1 MLYINVTF
9 LKKLTDKYCNQS
21 RFVLKLKI
29 EKKGIAQYIKEVI
42 SMEKQIII
50 SVGREFGSGGHIVAA
65 NLAKHFGL
73 PLLDSN
79 ILADIAKQ
87 NNTSEDYLRKYDE
100 SARNYLF
107 SRSVNGFSNS
117 PEEIVAQMQFDYIKK
132 KGDAGESFVVIGRC
146 ADWVLRENP
155 ALVRIIILGNMDSK
169 IQRTAERENISP
181 EKAKNR
187 LEQADKRRKYFHNT
201 HSDNKW
207 GDSRSYDI
215 TVNSSK
221 LGLDATTEL
230 LVKYIE
236 LNCK

>member
-1 MLYINVTF
+1 
-9 LKKLTDKYCNQS
+9 
-21 RFVLKLKI
+21 
-29 EKKGIAQYIKEVI
+29 
-42 SMEKQIII
+42 
-50 SVGREFGSGGHIVAA
+50 
-65 NLAKHFGL
+65 
-73 PLLDSN
+73 
-79 ILADIAKQ
+79 
-87 NNTSEDYLRKYDE
+87 
-100 SARNYLF
+100 
-107 SRSVNGFSNS
+107 
-117 PEEIVAQMQFDYIKK
+117 MQFDYIKK

-155 ALVRIIILGNMDSK
+155 ALVRIFILGDMDSK
-169 IQRTAERENISP
+169 IQRTAERENISL
-181 EKAKNR
+181 EKAKSR

-207 GDSRSYDI
+207 GDSRGYDI